1 MPIFELVCR
10 SAPTCPNYG
19 KVEEVLQHFDAQ
31 DPFCPECGIQMKR
44 RISAPHVIWTRPLA
58 AYGDP
63 KKETYE
69 KDLRRGGHWV
79 ARKRSGGGTPEN
91 PKFELIRTRQDQIAY
106 CKSEGLS
113 DPTDFSPN
121 VRVSQDGKS
130 FSSGVGEPGCW
141 T

>member
-1 MPIFELVCR
+1 MPIYESVCR
-10 SAPTCPNYG
+10 QPSCHRRG
-19 KVEEVLQHFDAQ
+19 VVVEGYFPLTTS
-31 DPFCPECGIQMKR
+31 PSPICECGETMARLVSKPQILWTKSLAEMGDKR
-44 RISAPHVIWTRPLA
+44 
-58 AYGDP
+58 
-63 KKETYE
+63 KETYD

-79 ARKRSGGGTPEN
+79 ARKRSGGGTEKN
-91 PKFELIRTRQDQIAY
+91 PKFELIETRQQQKEY
-106 CKSEGLS
+106 CKSEGLT